1 MATKEA
7 VTIEKYVNHHYLFDL
22 ALFLGF
28 EPRKSGSSGHLCGMT
43 ISESL
48 QEYRF
53 RKFNDIS
60 AFYCCSYALNLLD
73 YGIRKHFIVDRRT
86 WLASVPPFADSTACS
101 SYHGGVSNHS
111 SMLEYLRRTA
121 AEKDRILRIDD
132 SELCR
137 YLIFFL
143 RHIDTVFPE
152 EAEYRLPSQR
162 LCNALNADSNQQG
175 FTIVWNDNDVDSESA
190 PLCLDPWQDFPK
202 GVTKEAQK
210 AAEPPSP
217 VVPEDENQ
225 NRIPC
230 PKCGK
235 TAITTFRSSDNIV
248 CLSCLTSMFLAI
260 CQSCGAENRGVYE
273 CRLCGGALES
283 VSNITQET
291 VLIDEAEADPI
302 QKALAELRESIS
314 REPDDAAIE
323 QAVSSGRRQM
333 QSYPAGMF
341 DPNRFFEVLD
351 KVHLKEGYFLDYFY
365 VEPDADTFG
374 SSPDVFARCAG
385 TLPLTCYR
393 ENSPVATVDVAAVLE
408 YEHSPAGLFQLAL
421 FDAVHDNFYRFW
433 HANYGDYR
441 PILTQKQYSA
451 ILEKE
456 SGNLKPLA
464 LELLRRQDIRPRVV
478 MTGPDSGHVT
488 MLYFN
493 RYKGFFWIRSV
504 IKAGKVCQNEK
515 EQIAWL
521 LRTIKF

>member
-1 MATKEA
+1 MTIKDTD
-7 VTIEKYVNHHYLFDL
+7 TIESYVNHHYLPDL

-28 EPRKSGSSGHLCGMT
+28 EPSKSGSSGHLCGMT
-43 ISESL
+43 ISESMR
-48 QEYRF
+48 EYRYQQF
-53 RKFNDIS
+53 HDIS
-60 AFYCCSYALNLLD
+60 AFFCCQYALNLLD
-73 YGIRKHFIVDRRT
+73 YGIRKHLIVNHRA

-111 SMLEYLRRTA
+111 SMLEYLRRTV
-121 AEKDRILRIDD
+121 AENDRVLRIDD
-132 SELCR
+132 DELSH

-143 RHIDTVFPE
+143 RHIDTIFSE
-152 EAEYRLPSQR
+152 KTQYLLPSRQLR
-162 LCNALNADSNQQG
+162 DALNADSDKQG
-175 FTIVWNDNDVDSESA
+175 FTIVWNGNDVDSESA
-190 PLCLDPWQDFPK
+190 QIRLAPWQNFPK
-202 GVTKEAQK
+202 GVTSQAQQ
-210 AAEPPSP
+210 AAEPLPP
-217 VVPEDENQ
+217 VVSDDENQ

-235 TAITTFRSSDNIV
+235 SAITTFRSSDNIV

-260 CQSCGAENRGVYE
+260 CPCCGAENRGVYE
-273 CRLCGGALES
+273 CRLCGGSLGS
-283 VSNITQET
+283 VSDITPET
-291 VLIDEAEADPI
+291 LFIGDSETDPI
-302 QKALAELRESIS
+302 QMALSEIRENIS
-314 REPDDAAIE
+314 RKPDADAIE
-323 QAVSSGRRQM
+323 KANLSGNRQM
-333 QSYPAGMF
+333 QSYPAGLF
-341 DPNRFFEVLD
+341 NPNRFFEVLD
-351 KVHLKEGYFLDYFY
+351 KVRLKDGYFLDYFY

-441 PILTQKQYSA
+441 PILTKRVYDE
-451 ILEKE
+451 IIEKH
-456 SGNLKPLA
+456 SYNLKPSA
-464 LELLRRQDIRPRVV
+464 LESLQRQDIRPRVV
-478 MTGPDSGHVT
+478 MTGPNCGHVT

-504 IKAGKVCQNEK
+504 IDAGKVSQNEE

>member
-1 MATKEA
+1 MTIKDA
-7 VTIEKYVNHHYLFDL
+7 VTIENYVNHHYLPDL

-28 EPRKSGSSGHLCGMT
+28 EPRKSGASGHLCGAT

-48 QEYRF
+48 LEYRF
-53 RKFNDIS
+53 RKFYDIS
-60 AFYCCSYALNLLD
+60 AFFCCQYALNLLD
-73 YGIRKHFIVDRRT
+73 YGIRKHFIVDRRA
-86 WLASVPPFADSTACS
+86 WLAAVPPFADSTACS

-111 SMLEYLRRTA
+111 TMLAYLRRTV
-121 AEKDRILRIDD
+121 AEKDRDLRIDD
-132 SELCR
+132 NELNR

-143 RHIDTVFPE
+143 RHIDGIFSVRTSCGQHS
-152 EAEYRLPSQR
+152 RR
-162 LCNALNADSNQQG
+162 LCDELNTDSDQQE
-175 FTIVWNDNDVDSESA
+175 FRIVWPGDDVNSASA
-190 PLCLDPWQDFPK
+190 PPCLDPWRDFPN

-210 AAEPPSP
+210 TTEPPPP
-217 VVPEDENQ
+217 VVPDDEDQ

-235 TAITTFRSSDNIV
+235 TSLSTFLSSDNIV
-248 CLSCLTSMFLAI
+248 CLSCMTSMFLAV
-260 CQSCGAENRGVYE
+260 CPFCGAENRGIYE

-283 VSNITQET
+283 VSNITPET
-291 VLIDEAEADPI
+291 LFIEEAEADPI
-302 QKALAELRESIS
+302 QRALAELHESIS
-314 REPDDAAIE
+314 REPDNAVIE

-351 KVHLKEGYFLDYFY
+351 KVRLKEGYFLDYFY

-385 TLPLTCYR
+385 TLPLTCFR
-393 ENSPVATVDVAAVLE
+393 EKSPVTTVDVAAVLE
-408 YEHSPAGLFQLAL
+408 YENSPSGLFQLAL
-421 FDAVHDNFYRFW
+421 FDAVHDNFYLFW

-441 PILTQKQYSA
+441 PILTKNLYDS

-456 SGNLKPLA
+456 SNNLKLSA
-464 LELLRRQDIRPRVV
+464 LELLHRQDIRPRVV

-504 IKAGKVCQNEK
+504 IKAGKVSQNEE